1 MVTRL
6 ASSHGVQEQSRVHL
20 PLPHYGHQTLGVN
33 KKEVT
38 GRVFSENQDNNIQSL
53 EYCVQIVENVLKSYI
68 SQEKHA
74 EVFLKHFCSDCFV
87 SSLSPCK
94 ILRGLAQS
102 LLKFGSRQ
110 TSRLPFN
117 FQ

>member
-20 PLPHYGHQTLGVN
+20 PHCGHQTLGVN

-53 EYCVQIVENVLKSYI
+53 EYCVQIVENVLKSNT
-68 SQEKHA
+68 SQGKLTVA
-74 EVFLKHFCSDCFV
+74 FLIQYFKYFKF
-87 SSLSPCK
+87 
-94 ILRGLAQS
+94 
-102 LLKFGSRQ
+102 LLK
-110 TSRLPFN
+110 L
-117 FQ
+117 

>member
-1 MVTRL
+1 MPGLAGVWLYTGMATRL

-53 EYCVQIVENVLKSYI
+53 EYCVQIVENVLKSY
-68 SQEKHA
+68 
-74 EVFLKHFCSDCFV
+74 
-87 SSLSPCK
+87 
-94 ILRGLAQS
+94 
-102 LLKFGSRQ
+102 
-110 TSRLPFN
+110 T
-117 FQ
+117 